1 MPNGKPLGECTGA
14 EMKAIRQAY
23 ETVAALIA
31 ENEARLLEATKRK
44 QQEKAVR

>member
-1 MPNGKPLGECTGA
+1 
-14 EMKAIRQAY
+14 MKAIRQAY